1 MYYECNEIGCDKK
14 FSRIHDL
21 KKHVNHIH
29 KGFRKCVECKKVFP
43 DKATLKIH
51 MDSTHEKH
59 PCDQC
64 DKKFMAIIH
73 LKNHKKFIH
82 EGGNKFPCDK
92 CDKIYA
98 SSFLLKKHVL
108 KTHEEDKSKIVW
120 YNCDHCD
127 KKYDIISNLRRHVK
141 SAHTGTKVEWI
152 LSVDFRYKL
161 DGILRFLKWS
171 YDLNCSFYNR
181 NWSDVPKSRQNYKN
195 DRSSVKSKDLNSLF
209 S

>member
-1 MYYECNEIGCDKK
+1 
-14 FSRIHDL
+14 
-21 KKHVNHIH
+21 
-29 KGFRKCVECKKVFP
+29 
-43 DKATLKIH
+43 
-51 MDSTHEKH
+51 
-59 PCDQC
+59 
-64 DKKFMAIIH
+64 MAIIH

-161 DGILRFLKWS
+161 R
-171 YDLNCSFYNR
+171 CEA
-181 NWSDVPKSRQNYKN
+181 
-195 DRSSVKSKDLNSLF
+195 
-209 S
+209 